1 MTDPE
6 TLDEVAAL
14 CRQAERILFVTG
26 AGNVGGFGVAD
37 LPRYRWA
44 VPRPAHRRGV
54 PIEVALSGTMLM
66 SRPEL
71 TWKYLAEIEAACRG
85 AQPNAGHMAIAEL
98 ERRKPRVMVL
108 TQNVDGLHRAAGS
121 HNLVEIH
128 GNLHHLLCTECDRG
142 RPVEDFRGMQLPP
155 ACPTCGGLMRPNVV
169 LFGEELPASALLRL
183 EHALEA
189 GFDLVFSVGTTS
201 VFPTSPRRSAGRAA
215 WGADGGD
222 QPGREQ
228 GQRDRRFPHP
238 CSGGPSAARAACS
251 LQWLASPRSF
261 PRTAA

>member
-26 AGNVGGFGVAD
+26 AGMSADSGLPTYRGIGGLYHD
-37 LPRYRWA
+37 R
-44 VPRPAHRRGV
+44 HTDEGV
-54 PIEVALSGTMLM
+54 PIEVALSGAMLM

-189 GFDLVFSVGTTS
+189 GFDLVCSVGTTS
-201 VFPTSPRRSAGRAA
+201 VFPYIAAPVYWARRVGVPTVEINPGESKVSGIVDFRIRAA
-215 WGADGGD
+215 AA
-222 QPGREQ
+222 QVLPALLVR
-228 GQRDRRFPHP
+228 
-238 CSGGPSAARAACS
+238 CSG
-251 LQWLASPRSF
+251 
-261 PRTAA
+261 

>member
-26 AGNVGGFGVAD
+26 AGMSADSGLPTYRGIGGLYHD
-37 LPRYRWA
+37 R
-44 VPRPAHRRGV
+44 HTDEGV
-54 PIEVALSGTMLM
+54 PIEVALSGAMLM

-128 GNLHHLLCTECDRG
+128 GNLHHLLCTECGRG
-142 RPVEDFRGMQLPP
+142 RPV
-155 ACPTCGGLMRPNVV
+155 
-169 LFGEELPASALLRL
+169 
-183 EHALEA
+183 
-189 GFDLVFSVGTTS
+189 
-201 VFPTSPRRSAGRAA
+201 
-215 WGADGGD
+215 
-222 QPGREQ
+222 
-228 GQRDRRFPHP
+228 
-238 CSGGPSAARAACS
+238 
-251 LQWLASPRSF
+251 
-261 PRTAA
+261 